1 MRHPSI
7 GLFIVGL
14 FITATGATVFAD
26 DAKDAAI
33 KKDRKQIEGTWR
45 IVALEVNGNKAEEQD
60 ARKLTV
66 VNGSDGTWSLRSEGK
81 EISKGTTMIDPT
93 QQRKTIDITPNDGG
107 GKDNLY
113 LGIYEL
119 GDKTRKLCFAPPG
132 KPRPTDFASAS
143 GSDHILVIFEREPAK

>member
-1 MRHPSI
+1 MRHSSI
-7 GLFIVGL
+7 GLFNLGL
-14 FITATGATVFAD
+14 IIIAICATASAD
-26 DAKDAAI
+26 DAKDEAI
-33 KKDRKQIEGTWR
+33 KKDRKKIEGTWR

-81 EISKGTTMIDPT
+81 EISKGTTVIDPT
-93 QQRKTIDITPNDGG
+93 QQRKAIDITPNDGG

-132 KPRPTDFASAS
+132 KPRPTEFASAS
-143 GSDHILVIFEREPAK
+143 GSDHIVVIFEREPAK